1 MSGESD
7 AQILERK
14 KRQFYEKYRK
24 YFTES
29 TGEYPPKFYE
39 LQQKCIVP
47 IINHDKNLLICAP
60 TGSGKTLVMEMAI
73 LHAFDKFKAKPGQ
86 FIKSNFK
93 VVYLAP
99 TKAVC

>member
-1 MSGESD
+1 MSVESD
-7 AQILERK
+7 AQILERRK
-14 KRQFYEKYRK
+14 NQFYEKYRK

-29 TGEYPPKFYE
+29 TGAYPPQFYE
-39 LQQKCIVP
+39 LQQKCINP
-47 IINHDKNLLICAP
+47 IIKNDKNLLICAP
-60 TGSGKTLVMEMAI
+60 TGSGKTLVMEMSM

-86 FIKSNFK
+86 FVKSNFK